1 VIPVFFRII
10 RYLAVVVVMLLV
22 WTAFLMVYFDWF
34 VPPFNLLI
42 PFLMPWK
49 MIFLAPA
56 QTTLEG
62 RLDFMQQL
70 LDNSRII
77 ASTSF
82 IVMAF
87 SFMTLSGYAIYI
99 YQQRQRRSR
108 ENELLQIKNQ
118 EIARRNEFIRYISA
132 TISHEFK
139 NNVSRIRRR
148 LEFVDFPA
156 ESKER
161 INDNLERLFADI
173 EIFKKISDER
183 EAGLINFE
191 MLRVKSFL
199 QGIAAQYRDLMDVR
213 FGDVAYNPVIFASK
227 TLLQTVFENLLDNAA
242 KYKRPEQEKAAVTFR
257 CTEEEDSRRRYLT
270 VSIRDEGLGMTEE
283 QAERCFYKG
292 SGTGGGW
299 GEGLYFVKYA
309 VGLHAGKVKV
319 GKEYTAPGRG
329 TEIIINLPLVEEAV
343 HV

>member
-10 RYLAVVVVMLLV
+10 RYFAVIVVMVLV
-22 WTAFLMVYFDWF
+22 WAVFFMVYFDRF
-34 VPPFNLLI
+34 IPPFHVLI
-42 PFLMPWK
+42 PFIMPWK
-49 MIFLAPA
+49 MIVLAPGQA
-56 QTTLEG
+56 TIEG
-62 RLDFMQQL
+62 RLDFMQRL
-70 LDNSRII
+70 LDDSRIM
-77 ASTSF
+77 ASASF
-82 IVMAF
+82 IMMAL

-108 ENELLQIKNQ
+108 ENELLHIKNQ

-139 NNVSRIRRR
+139 NNLSRIKRRM
-148 LEFVDFPA
+148 EFVDFPE
-156 ESKER
+156 ESRER
-161 INDNLERLFADI
+161 IYDNLERLFSDI
-173 EIFKKISDER
+173 DIFKKISDER

-191 MLRVKSFL
+191 MLRVKNFL
-199 QGIAAQYRDLMDVR
+199 EGIAGQYRDLMEVR
-213 FGDVAYNPVIFASK
+213 FGDVRYNPVIFASK

-242 KYKRPEQEKAAVTFR
+242 RYKKPGQEKAAVTFR

-270 VSIRDEGLGMTEE
+270 VSIRDEGIGMTEE

-292 SGTGGGW
+292 SGSGEGW

-319 GKEYTAPGRG
+319 GKEYTAAGKG
-329 TEIIINLPLVEEAV
+329 TEIIINLPLVEEAM

>member
-10 RYLAVVVVMLLV
+10 RYLAVVLVMLLV
-22 WTAFLMVYFDWF
+22 WTVFLMVYFEWF

-42 PFLMPWK
+42 PVLTPWK
-49 MIFLAPA
+49 MMFLAPA

-62 RLDFMQQL
+62 RLSFMQEL
-70 LDNSRII
+70 LDDSRII

-82 IVMAF
+82 VVMAI
-87 SFMTLSGYAIYI
+87 SFMTLSGYAIFI

-108 ENELLQIKNQ
+108 ENEIKNR

-148 LEFVDFPA
+148 MEFVDFPE
-156 ESKER
+156 ESRQR
-161 INDNLERLFADI
+161 IYDNLERLFADI

-199 QGIAAQYRDLMDVR
+199 EGIAVQYRDLMDVR
-213 FGDVAYNPVIFASK
+213 FGDVRYSPVIFASK

-242 KYKRPEQEKAAVTFR
+242 KYKKPEQEKAAVTFR
-257 CTEEEDSRRRYLT
+257 CTEEEDSRRKYLT
-270 VSIRDEGLGMTEE
+270 VSIRDEGVGMTEE

-292 SGTGGGW
+292 SSTGGGW

-319 GKEYTAPGRG
+319 GKEYTAPGSG
-329 TEIIINLPLVEEAV
+329 TEIIINLPLVEEAI